1 MKKLQTLYGKWQSL
15 QPLSERK
22 RYLLSQR
29 FSVDYNF
36 NSNHIEGNTLT
47 YGQTELLLL
56 FGKVVGEGDLKDFVD
71 MKASQVGVK
80 MMTEEAR
87 LKDHPLTQNFIRQLH
102 KHCLGRIILYIEIF
116 REASRQAMLS
126 MPVNIRHAPTV
137 SSQDTGTGLS
147 TLLLKKL
154 RL

>member
-1 MKKLQTLYGKWQSL
+1 MDKLQTLYSKWQSL

-80 MMTEEAR
+80 IERPSADTKFHKAASQNTAQGR
-87 LKDHPLTQNFIRQLH
+87 LYCISESSGRHPD
-102 KHCLGRIILYIEIF
+102 KLYYPCRSI
-116 REASRQAMLS
+116 
-126 MPVNIRHAPTV
+126 
-137 SSQDTGTGLS
+137 
-147 TLLLKKL
+147 
-154 RL
+154 

>member
-1 MKKLQTLYGKWQSL
+1 MDKIQTLYNTWLSL

-22 RYLLSQR
+22 QYLLSQR

-71 MKASQVGVK
+71 MKASQVGV
-80 MMTEEAR
+80 
-87 LKDHPLTQNFIRQLH
+87 
-102 KHCLGRIILYIEIF
+102 
-116 REASRQAMLS
+116 
-126 MPVNIRHAPTV
+126 
-137 SSQDTGTGLS
+137 
-147 TLLLKKL
+147 
-154 RL
+154 